1 MIFLHPTRTTVGKAG
16 AARWARRAP
25 WDGDGDASQRR
36 RWRSRG
42 QRGGEQRR
50 PNRRPWDRGLSTHRL
65 RTLRLHIAL
74 CTSGTSGRR
83 VYNGSHRAKMA
94 LLGAASGGVHGIPR
108 LTRDG
113 ETAKR
118 SAVHPDVRHPPTK
131 GEPSGRSSVV
141 QGQHD
146 HGQQRG
152 IESKPRSR
160 RRWSAEINGG
170 GAQR

>member
-1 MIFLHPTRTTVGKAG
+1 MNDRLDNDFPAPNTHDGGAG
-16 AARWARRAP
+16 QGQHDGARRAP

-83 VYNGSHRAKMA
+83 VYNGRRGDTLHSVWQLPKMA
-94 LLGAASGGVHGIPR
+94 TPQWKIAGFLPFVRCPGPR
-108 LTRDG
+108 NRGLTRGTKD
-113 ETAKR
+113 AQ
-118 SAVHPDVRHPPTK
+118 DVLTLPK
-131 GEPSGRSSVV
+131 
-141 QGQHD
+141 
-146 HGQQRG
+146 
-152 IESKPRSR
+152 K
-160 RRWSAEINGG
+160 RWSGHRTMHTHTLDLHTG
-170 GAQR
+170 PRVPVT